1 LFSPQRILVPTD
13 FSEYSDKALQMA
25 IDIAKQFRS
34 RIYLLHVVGI
44 VVQYMVDYSLD
55 PQMVTLLE
63 NESILTAQKMLTE
76 QLEKFPDSKSL
87 EILTDI
93 RKGTPYYEE
102 ILRHQQEKNI
112 DLIIIASHG
121 KTGLL
126 SHLIGSV
133 AERVVRS
140 ASCPVLLVR

>member
-25 IDIAKQFRS
+25 IDIAKQYRS

-44 VVQYMVDYSLD
+44 AVQYMVDYSLD
-55 PQMVTLLE
+55 PQMVNLLE

-76 QLEKFPDSKSL
+76 QLAKFPDSKSL
-87 EILTDI
+87 EIITDI

-102 ILRHQQEKNI
+102 ILSDQQEKNI

-121 KTGLL
+121 KTGIL

-140 ASCPVLLVR
+140 ANCPVLLVR